1 MSRFSFTAKCGLI
14 AAAVVIASTQFA
26 ASASAC
32 GGCVSPP
39 VVGTLDK
46 QQVLQ
51 NAERVLFV
59 HDPVTK
65 KSTVWI
71 EVRYSGL
78 AKDFG
83 WILPVPKLPVI
94 GVGSKS
100 VFDALDQR
108 LQFRFNVVNA
118 PDENCRDAYEGCD
131 QNNLSD
137 KLQTPTSNGAFGADS
152 GASAQDTSK
161 GESGGVEILAQG
173 STGPYNYVVV
183 KGSEAKALYD
193 WLTQNGY
200 VLPEKGKPILQSH
213 IDKGDVF
220 VAIKLQNGQ
229 GIDAIRPVTL
239 TMDNAE
245 PCVPLRLTSIAAAE
259 EMAVT
264 VTIAGPGRAVVK
276 NHMDVQLNPLRLAFD
291 GSRVGCPAGAV
302 GQCTIPT
309 NYSQLLSAA
318 IDEAGGHAFVTEA
331 SVASS
336 GLGPLAPLTSANLTQ
351 LKLAKTW
358 LDFANFLRNS
368 AIPLDSAADLL
379 ADVIAKSKLFDD
391 KTSAFAALAAL
402 KGCAG
407 FWGMGQQSCDAGAFK
422 LQESDMQ
429 NASFDGVFV
438 ADLLQKGIIDPVFD
452 VAKQLG
458 TAKRVTRLNLRISP
472 SEMDRDP
479 VFAFSDSLPEVQPFR
494 TVETNVVCKDG
505 WSSGPKQ
512 TRVSHTGLGSWVVDT
527 TSIIDP
533 VFIPTP
539 AAFAVFVQEEHG
551 AAVQIAKA
559 DIGTVDLAIA
569 GALPGKVSVPPNLTL
584 QTPAPWQAP
593 ASTPVRT
600 GLGVWTQPAFCT
612 AKSGWVTGKL
622 PPVLTPTA
630 SSCTAGRSGQFA
642 GIAGLFLVCA
652 LVLRRRL
659 G

>member
-1 MSRFSFTAKCGLI
+1 MSRFSFAAKCGLT
-14 AAAVVIASTQFA
+14 AAAIAVASTQFA
-26 ASASAC
+26 ANANAC

-108 LQFRFNVVNA
+108 LQFRFNVVAA
-118 PDENCRDAYEGCD
+118 PDENCRDAYEGCE
-131 QNNLSD
+131 QNQSD
-137 KLQTPTSNGAFGADS
+137 KLATPTSGGNFGSADA

-161 GESGGVEILAQG
+161 SESGVVILAQG

-229 GIDAIRPVTL
+229 GIEAIRPVTL

-291 GSRVGCPAGAV
+291 GSRVSCPTGAA

-309 NYSQLLSAA
+309 NYGQLLSAA

-331 SVASS
+331 SIASS
-336 GLGPLAPLTSANLTQ
+336 GLGQLSPLTSGDLTQ
-351 LKLAKTW
+351 LKQAKNW
-358 LDFANFLRNS
+358 LDFANFLRNTS
-368 AIPLDSAADLL
+368 IPLDSVADLM
-379 ADVIAKSKLFDD
+379 ADAIAKSALFDD

-407 FWGMGQQSCDAGAFK
+407 FWGMGQQLCDAGAFK
-422 LQESDMQ
+422 LKETDVQ
-429 NASFDGVFV
+429 NASFDGVLA

-458 TAKRVTRLNLRISP
+458 ASARVTRLNLRISP
-472 SEMDRDP
+472 NEMDRDP
-479 VFAFSDSLPEVQPFR
+479 VFAFSDTLPEVQPFR

-512 TRVSHTGLGSWVVDT
+512 TRISHAGLGTWVVDT

-569 GALPGKVSVPPNLTL
+569 GALPGKVSVPANLTL

-600 GLGVWTQPAFCT
+600 GLGVWTQPQFCT
-612 AKSGWVTGKL
+612 AKSGWATGKL
-622 PPVLTPTA
+622 PPVLTPSS

-642 GIAGLFLVCA
+642 GFAGLFLVCA
-652 LVLRRRL
+652 LLLRRRL